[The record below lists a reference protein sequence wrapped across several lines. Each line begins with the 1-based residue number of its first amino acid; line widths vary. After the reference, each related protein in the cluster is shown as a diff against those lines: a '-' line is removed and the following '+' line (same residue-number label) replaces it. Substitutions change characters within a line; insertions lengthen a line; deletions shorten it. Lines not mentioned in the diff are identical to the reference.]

1 MSREK
6 VFKTMDGNEA
16 AAHIAYAF
24 TEVAPIFPITPS
36 SPMAEH
42 VDEWAA
48 HGRKNLFGV
57 PVLVQEMQSEKGAA
71 GTLHGALNAGALTTT
86 FTSSQGMMIMLSN
99 MFKVAGELLP
109 AVFHAASRTIASNGY
124 TIFAGHDD
132 VMAMRGTGI
141 CMMAESSVQEVMDLA
156 AVVHATA
163 ISCRVPIINFFDG
176 FRTSHELQK
185 IEVID
190 YEDLRPMLDME
201 AVEAF
206 RKHAMNPDNPE
217 AVAFCEPAEVYM
229 QHKESLNRFYD
240 KVPET
245 AEKYMQMIH
254 EITGREYHLFNYT
267 GAPDAEY
274 VIIAIGSGAQ
284 TIEETVR
291 YLNEKGEKVGC
302 INVHMFR
309 PWSEKHFLAA
319 LPKTVKKIAVLERTK
334 ETGANGEPM
343 YHSVAASF
351 ARAD

>member
-42 VDEWAA
+42 VDEWSA

-141 CMMAESSVQEVMDLA
+141 CMMAESSVQEVMD
-156 AVVHATA
+156 
-163 ISCRVPIINFFDG
+163 
-176 FRTSHELQK
+176 
-185 IEVID
+185 
-190 YEDLRPMLDME
+190 
-201 AVEAF
+201 
-206 RKHAMNPDNPE
+206 
-217 AVAFCEPAEVYM
+217 
-229 QHKESLNRFYD
+229 
-240 KVPET
+240 
-245 AEKYMQMIH
+245 
-254 EITGREYHLFNYT
+254 
-267 GAPDAEY
+267 
-274 VIIAIGSGAQ
+274 
-284 TIEETVR
+284 
-291 YLNEKGEKVGC
+291 
-302 INVHMFR
+302 
-309 PWSEKHFLAA
+309 
-319 LPKTVKKIAVLERTK
+319 
-334 ETGANGEPM
+334 
-343 YHSVAASF
+343 
-351 ARAD
+351 